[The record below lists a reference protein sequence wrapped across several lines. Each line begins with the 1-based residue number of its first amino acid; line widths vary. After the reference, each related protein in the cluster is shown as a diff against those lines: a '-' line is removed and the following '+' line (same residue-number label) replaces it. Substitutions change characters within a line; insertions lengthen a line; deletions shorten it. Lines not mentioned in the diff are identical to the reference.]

1 MATGTAAVPDKKL
14 DTFVQG
20 AEAGKWIVAASV
32 LLGSFLSVMD
42 ATVVNVAM
50 PHMMGTF
57 GTDLLTITWVST
69 AYSIAEI
76 IQITMSAW
84 WAKLFG
90 RKRLYLASML
100 IFITGSMLAGASRTL
115 SQMIFFRI
123 LQGIGGGS
131 LMPMS
136 QAIVREKFP
145 PEEQAMSMALYT
157 MGVILAPAVGP
168 VVGGLIIDD
177 FGWPWIFY
185 INVPFCIAGFIMVST
200 FVQDPPYLQRGLER
214 IDWAGIS
221 LLSIGLAVLQL
232 VLERG
237 EEVDWFAS
245 HLIVTGSI
253 VAGVALLALVVWE
266 VISPEPVINF
276 RLFSNK
282 GLAVGSTYGSVVSF
296 AVFGSSFIL
305 PNLVEGLFGYPAF
318 QTGLVMIPR
327 SLTMMVMMPLVGR
340 MYNYVSPRLMVLT
353 SLVLLSVAYWN
364 LGHLALSA
372 GFWNFVPWL
381 MLSGAGMSCSMVVMS
396 TISLSTMPP
405 RYMTQASSLYALSRR
420 VSGNISYALLATLV
434 ARHIQSHRAVLIPN
448 IDSLNSTFVETTARF
463 RTELLH
469 HGASLAP
476 RVGALSMINNII
488 NSQATMMAYNDVYL
502 MMCFLFLVAMPLIL
516 LLPKRG
522 IPKIQEFAED

>member
-1 MATGTAAVPDKKL
+1 
-14 DTFVQG
+14 
-20 AEAGKWIVAASV
+20 
-32 LLGSFLSVMD
+32 
-42 ATVVNVAM
+42 
-50 PHMMGTF
+50 
-57 GTDLLTITWVST
+57 
-69 AYSIAEI
+69 
-76 IQITMSAW
+76 
-84 WAKLFG
+84 
-90 RKRLYLASML
+90 ML
-100 IFITGSMLAGASRTL
+100 IFIAGSMLAGASRTL
-115 SQMIFFRI
+115 GQMIFFRV

-168 VVGGLIIDD
+168 VIGGLIIDN

-200 FVQDPPYLQRGLER
+200 FVRDPPYLQRGLER

-245 HLIVTGSI
+245 HLIVTGSL
-253 VAGVALLALVVWE
+253 VAGVALVALVVWE

-276 RLFSNK
+276 RLFNNK
-282 GLAVGSTYGSVVSF
+282 GLAVGSTYGAVVSF

-318 QTGLVMIPR
+318 QAGLVMIPR

-340 MYNYVSPRLMVLT
+340 IYNYVSPRLMVLT
-353 SLVLLSVAYWN
+353 SLVLLAVAYWN
-364 LGHLALSA
+364 LGHLALNA

-381 MLSGAGMSCSMVVMS
+381 MLAGAGMSCSMVVMS

-420 VSGNISYALLATLV
+420 VSGNIAYALLATLV
-434 ARHIQSHRAVLIPN
+434 ARRIQSHRAALIPN
-448 IDSLNSTFVETTARF
+448 IDRLNSTFVETAAGF
-463 RTELLH
+463 RTQLLH
-469 HGASLAP
+469 HGASLAQ
-476 RVGALSMINNII
+476 RAGALSMVNNII

-502 MMCFLFLVAMPLIL
+502 MMCLLFLVAMPLVV

>member
-1 MATGTAAVPDKKL
+1 MGAGTAAVSNKKL
-14 DTFVQG
+14 DGFVQS

-84 WAKLFG
+84 WARLFG

-100 IFITGSMLAGASRTL
+100 IFITGSVLAGASRTL
-115 SQMIFFRI
+115 GQMILFRI

-185 INVPFCIAGFIMVST
+185 INVPFCIAGFLMVST
-200 FVQDPPYLQRGLER
+200 FVQDPPYLQRGVDR
-214 IDWAGIS
+214 IDWVGIS

-253 VAGVALLALVVWE
+253 VAGIALVALIVWE
-266 VISPEPVINF
+266 VMSPEPVINF
-276 RLFSNK
+276 RLFKNR
-282 GLAVGSTYGSVVSF
+282 GLALGSSYGSMVSF

-318 QTGLVMIPR
+318 QAGLVMIPR
-327 SLTMMVMMPLVGR
+327 SLTMMVMMPIVGR
-340 MYNYVSPRLMVLT
+340 LYNYVSPRLMIFT

-372 GFWNFVPWL
+372 GFWNFIPWL

-420 VSGNISYALLATLV
+420 VSGNIAYAMLATVV
-434 ARHIQSHRAVLIPN
+434 ARRIQAHRAALIPN
-448 IDSLNSTFVETTARF
+448 IEALNSTFVETTAGL
-463 RTELLH
+463 RTQLVH

-476 RVGALSMINNII
+476 RVGALAMVNNII
-488 NSQATMMAYNDVYL
+488 NSNATMMAYNDVYL
-502 MMCFLFLVAMPLIL
+502 IMCFLFLAAMPLIV

-522 IPKIQEFAED
+522 LPKIQEFAED

>member
-1 MATGTAAVPDKKL
+1 MATGAAIPDKKL
-14 DTFVQG
+14 DTLVQG
-20 AEAGKWIVAASV
+20 VEAGKWIVAASV

-100 IFITGSMLAGASRTL
+100 IFITGSVLAGASRTL
-115 SQMIFFRI
+115 TQMICFRI

-185 INVPFCIAGFIMVST
+185 INVPFCIAGFLMVST
-200 FVQDPPYLQRGLER
+200 FVQDPPYLPRGVDR
-214 IDWAGIS
+214 IDWAGIG
-221 LLSIGLAVLQL
+221 LLTIGLAVLQL

-237 EEVDWFAS
+237 QEVDWFAS
-245 HLIVTGSI
+245 HLVVMGSI
-253 VAGVALLALVVWE
+253 VAVVALVTLVIWE
-266 VISPEPVINF
+266 IISPEPVINF
-276 RLFSNK
+276 RLLRNK
-282 GLAVGSTYGSVVSF
+282 GLAVGSTYGSMVSF

-318 QTGLVMIPR
+318 QAGLVMIPR
-327 SLTMMVMMPLVGR
+327 SLTMMAMMPMVGR
-340 MYNYVSPRLMVLT
+340 VYNYVSPRLMVFT
-353 SLVLLSVAYWN
+353 SLVLFTIAYWH
-364 LGHLALSA
+364 LGHLSLSA

-381 MLSGAGMSCSMVVMS
+381 MLAGAGMSCSMVVMS

-420 VSGNISYALLATLV
+420 VSGNIAYAMLATVV
-434 ARHIQSHRAVLIPN
+434 ARRVQFHRAELIAN
-448 IDSLNSTFVETTARF
+448 IDGLNSSFVQAAAGL
-463 RTELLH
+463 RTELAR
-469 HGASLAP
+469 HGAILAP
-476 RVGALSMINNII
+476 RAGALSIVNNMI

-502 MMCFLFLVAMPLIL
+502 IMCFLFVIAMPLIV
-516 LLPKRG
+516 LLPKKG
-522 IPKIQEFAED
+522 IPKIQEMAEE

>member
-1 MATGTAAVPDKKL
+1 MATGAAALPDNKL
-14 DTFVQG
+14 ATVVKR

-84 WAKLFG
+84 WARLLG

-100 IFITGSMLAGASRTL
+100 IFITGSVLAGASRTL

-123 LQGIGGGS
+123 LQGLGGGS

-157 MGVILAPAVGP
+157 MGVILAPALGP

-185 INVPFCIAGFIMVST
+185 INVPFCIAGFLMVST
-200 FVQDPPYLQRGLER
+200 FVQDPPYLQRGVER
-214 IDWAGIS
+214 IDWAGII

-237 EEVDWFAS
+237 QEVDWFAS
-245 HLIVTGSI
+245 RLIVTGSI
-253 VAGVALLALVVWE
+253 VAGLALLGLVIWE

-276 RLFSNK
+276 RLFHNK
-282 GLAVGSTYGSVVSF
+282 GLALGSSYGSMVSF

-318 QTGLVMIPR
+318 QAGLIMIPR
-327 SLTMMVMMPLVGR
+327 SLTMLLMMPLVGR
-340 MYNYVSPRLMVLT
+340 IYNYVSPRLMIFT
-353 SLVLLSVAYWN
+353 SLVLFILAYWN

-372 GFWNFVPWL
+372 GFWNFVPYL

-420 VSGNISYALLATLV
+420 VSGNIAYALLATLV
-434 ARHIQSHRAVLIPN
+434 ARRVQAHRAALIAHV
-448 IDSLNSTFVETTARF
+448 DSLNSTFVQTAASF
-463 RTELLH
+463 RADLLQ
-469 HGASLAP
+469 HGMSFAP
-476 RVGALSMINNII
+476 RPALSIVNNII

-502 MMCFLFLVAMPLIL
+502 VMCLLFLAAMPLIV

>member
-1 MATGTAAVPDKKL
+1 
-14 DTFVQG
+14 
-20 AEAGKWIVAASV
+20 
-32 LLGSFLSVMD
+32 
-42 ATVVNVAM
+42 
-50 PHMMGTF
+50 
-57 GTDLLTITWVST
+57 
-69 AYSIAEI
+69 
-76 IQITMSAW
+76 
-84 WAKLFG
+84 
-90 RKRLYLASML
+90 
-100 IFITGSMLAGASRTL
+100 
-115 SQMIFFRI
+115 
-123 LQGIGGGS
+123 
-131 LMPMS
+131 
-136 QAIVREKFP
+136 VREKFP

-157 MGVILAPAVGP
+157 MGVILAPAIGP

-185 INVPFCIAGFIMVST
+185 INVPFCVAGLIMVSI

-221 LLSIGLAVLQL
+221 LLSIGLLTLQL

-245 HLIVTGSI
+245 HLVVTGSI
-253 VAGVALLALVVWE
+253 VAGVSLLALVIWE
-266 VISPEPVINF
+266 VTSPEPVINF
-276 RLFSNK
+276 RLFANK

-318 QTGLVMIPR
+318 QAGMVMIPR
-327 SLTMMVMMPLVGR
+327 SLTMLVMMPLVGR
-340 MYNYVSPRLMVLT
+340 LYNYISPRLMVFT
-353 SLVLLSVAYWN
+353 SLALLSIAYWN
-364 LGHLALSA
+364 LGHFAASA

-381 MLSGAGMSCSMVVMS
+381 MLAGAGMSCSMVVMS

-420 VSGNISYALLATLV
+420 VSGNIAYALLATLV
-434 ARHIQSHRAVLIPN
+434 ARRIQAHRAALVPN
-448 IDSLNSTFVETTARF
+448 IDRFNSVFVEASAGL

-476 RVGALSMINNII
+476 RASALSMVNNII
-488 NSQATMMAYNDVYL
+488 NSQATMMAYNDAYL
-502 MMCFLFLVAMPLIL
+502 TMCFLFLLAMPLIF

-522 IPKIQEFAED
+522 IPKIQEFAEE